1 MENTHYH
8 LQQDLLS
15 HIMLIIS
22 TVLGLIVIYQMM
34 RHLLGGSWA
43 AEGLM
48 IAMLG
53 INMTM
58 MFNHGKEI
66 TKLQVEMQQLRHDFD
81 SFKINEFGSFR
92 TQVEKRFDKVE
103 TRLSKLER
111 GMEKINYHLERIG
124 QPPSRFHRKQA

>member
-8 LQQDLLS
+8 LQRDLLS
-15 HIMLIIS
+15 RIMMVIII
-22 TVLGLIVIYQMM
+22 VLGLITIYQMT

-43 AEGLM
+43 AEGLI

-53 INMTM
+53 ISITMT
-58 MFNHGKEI
+58 FKQGKEI
-66 TKLQVEMQQLRHDFD
+66 TKLQVEMQHLRHDFD

-103 TRLSKLER
+103 TRLSKLEH
-111 GMEKINYHLERIG
+111 GMEKINYHLERMG
-124 QPPSRFHRKQA
+124 QPPSRSPRKQA